1 VNLNNNN
8 KNSIN
13 IIKNRAHSVIGADTD
28 SGTASAKLITTG
40 KPQRIKTRVAVIGAG
55 IAGCAIAREL
65 SKYKLDVAVLEKE
78 ADISWGTTKAN
89 SGHIHP
95 GYAGHEGT
103 LRLSTCRTGQLLFLK
118 KAQELSIP
126 VKWIGSMLNI
136 LLPEQMKDLEH
147 LLQQG
152 RKYNV
157 PGLEIITDK
166 ERLKKLEPNLSNKI
180 IAAFYCREHYICSPY
195 EAALATAENA
205 AANGVKFIFDAKVT
219 GIYHENSSKTF
230 YITATDFF
238 GKEKEIE
245 AQYIVNAAGVFADD
259 VAKMAGDDSFAIT
272 AIKGQYFLLDSE
284 VKNLTNHL
292 NIRVADADN
301 AGSKGMY
308 VGRTFHDNAI
318 LGSNYEVTDK
328 FDVTTSVESL
338 NLIRQKLADMI
349 DNIPYDKVV
358 AIFSGLRAYAD
369 SGDFVLGPSI
379 ANKNFINAAGIQSP
393 GLTCAFLIAEMTA
406 DYLKESGLK
415 MKPNPKFVPVREK
428 PLKLDI
434 TDYVANNVLFGKDKC
449 FGEIECRCEK
459 ITEAEIVQAIKNGAA
474 TLDGVKF
481 RTRAGM
487 GRCQGGYCTT
497 RVMRILSRETGI
509 PFEKITK
516 SGGNSYIAG
525 YKMQ

>member
-1 VNLNNNN
+1 MVSKNLKTVNS
-8 KNSIN
+8 KG
-13 IIKNRAHSVIGADTD
+13 IKPLSD
-28 SGTASAKLITTG
+28 
-40 KPQRIKTRVAVIGAG
+40 KPQRIRTQVAVIGAG

-65 SKYKLDVAVLEKE
+65 SRYMLDVVVLEKE
-78 ADISWGTTKAN
+78 ADVAWGTTKAN
-89 SGHIHP
+89 SGHVHP
-95 GYAGHEGT
+95 GYAGYEGT

-118 KAQELSIP
+118 NAQELSIP
-126 VKWIGSMLNI
+126 VKWIGSMVNI
-136 LLPEQMKDLEH
+136 LLPEQMQEIEH
-147 LLQQG
+147 LLAQG

-166 ERLKKLEPNLSNKI
+166 ERLKKLEPNLSDKI
-180 IAAFYCREHYICSPY
+180 IAAFYCQEHYICSPY
-195 EAALATAENA
+195 EAALAAAENA

-219 GIYHENSSKTF
+219 GIHHDNSSNTF
-230 YITATDFF
+230 HITATDFF

-245 AQYIVNAAGVFADD
+245 ARYIVNAAGVFADD
-259 VAKMAGDDSFAIT
+259 VALMAGDDSFKIT

-292 NIRVADADN
+292 NIRIADAGN
-301 AGSKGMY
+301 ARSKGMY

-328 FDVTTSVESL
+328 YDITTSTVSL
-338 NLIRQKLADMI
+338 NEIRQKLSDMI
-349 DNIPYDKVV
+349 DNIPYDKV
-358 AIFSGLRAYAD
+358 ITSFSGLRAYAD

-393 GLTCAFLIAEMTA
+393 GLTCAFLIAEMTV

-415 MKPNPKFVPVREK
+415 MKTNPKFIPVREK
-428 PLKLDI
+428 PLKLDSA
-434 TDYVANNVLFGKDKC
+434 DYATNNVLFKKDKC

-459 ITEAEIVQAIKNGAA
+459 VTEAEIIQAIKNGA
-474 TLDGVKF
+474 TTIDGVKF

-497 RVMRILSRETGI
+497 RVMRILSREMGV

-525 YKMQ
+525 HRMQ

>member
-1 VNLNNNN
+1 MDGKNLNTV
-8 KNSIN
+8 NSEG
-13 IIKNRAHSVIGADTD
+13 IKP
-28 SGTASAKLITTG
+28 SAG
-40 KPQRIKTRVAVIGAG
+40 KPQRIKAQVVVIGAG

-65 SKYKLDVAVLEKE
+65 SRYKLDVVVLEKE
-78 ADISWGTTKAN
+78 ADAAWGTTKAN
-89 SGHIHP
+89 SGHVHP
-95 GYAGHEGT
+95 GYAGHAGT
-103 LRLSTCRTGQLLFLK
+103 LRLSTCRAGQLLFLK
-118 KAQELSIP
+118 NARELSIP
-126 VKWIGSMLNI
+126 VKWIGSLLNI
-136 LLPEQMKDLEH
+136 LLPEQLSELEH
-147 LLQQG
+147 LLAQG

-157 PGLEIITDK
+157 PGLEIIKDK
-166 ERLKKLEPNLSNKI
+166 ERLKKLEPNLSDKI
-180 IAAFYCREHYICSPY
+180 IAALYCQEHYICSPY
-195 EAALATAENA
+195 EAALAAAENA
-205 AANGVKFIFDAKVT
+205 AANGIKFVFDAKVT
-219 GIYHENSSKTF
+219 GIHHENASNIF
-230 YITATDFF
+230 YVTAADFF
-238 GKEKEIE
+238 GKEKIVE

-259 VAKMAGDDSFAIT
+259 VAKMAGDDSFVIT

-292 NIRVADADN
+292 NIRVTDADN

-328 FDVTTSVESL
+328 NDVTTSTESL

-349 DNIPYDKVV
+349 DDIPYDKV
-358 AIFSGLRAYAD
+358 ITSFSGLRAYAD

-379 ANKNFINAAGIQSP
+379 ANRNFINAAGIQSP

-415 MKPNPKFVPVREK
+415 LASNPKFIPIREK
-428 PLKLDI
+428 PLKLDSA
-434 TDYVANNVLFGKDKC
+434 DYAANNILFKKDKC

-459 ITEAEIVQAIKNGAA
+459 VTEAEIIQAIKNGAA

-509 PFEKITK
+509 PFEEITK
-516 SGGNSYIAG
+516 SGGNSYITG
-525 YKMQ
+525 QKMQ